1 MLKVF
6 PYFIT
11 FFLFVFFFSN
21 TALSSR
27 RINRII
33 PEAQIKRTHRTPDID
48 GILEPR
54 VWAKANVVNNFS
66 EYLPDHGTH
75 PSQYTEVRLLYDDK
89 YIYIGAILY
98 DSAPDSIL
106 KQLGQRDSNLNADLF
121 GIRFDTYNNQLD
133 AYTFE
138 VSASGV
144 QRDYRFQDRTY
155 DGVWESSVKLHED
168 GWTVEIRI
176 PYSAIRFPASDCQN
190 WGMQIYRG
198 IRRHREF
205 AHWALED
212 RDSGNRLLYWGE
224 LSGICQVEAPLRLS
238 LTPYLT
244 VSGEHF
250 PHNAEGVSNL
260 SGSFSGGMDLKYGIN
275 ESFTLDMT
283 LLPDFSQV
291 PSDNQV
297 KNLSAFEV
305 VYGEQR
311 PFFSE
316 SIDLFTR
323 GGLFYSRRVGGRPAE
338 YGSVES
344 KLSDDEVL
352 VSNPNQANLVN
363 AFKLSGRT
371 VNGLGIG
378 LFNAVT
384 SKTHATVE
392 NMQGEKRK
400 ILTDPATNFNIL
412 VFDQALPN
420 NSSVYIINTN
430 VLRGAEYGHANVTG
444 AGTTLANADNS
455 YEVKVSGAF
464 SQLYEKNDSLS
475 NQFQVDV
482 GSRYNLSFEKTR
494 GNFRYEIERRAL
506 DPNFDDNDLG
516 ITHRNNQ
523 ITDIVSFRY
532 HFFDPV
538 WKMRN
543 WNNRLVFRNQ
553 SRYNDYQIE
562 NVFLQYSTS
571 GTTLK
576 YLFLQNA
583 FYLFPKE
590 RVDYFEPRKEGRF
603 FVEPV
608 AFGGWFGLSSDYRKP
623 LALDMRVNYQRTPD
637 FNKTYLA
644 YNLSPRYR
652 YNDQLSFRTSFEIST
667 NENSIGYAFTEEDDI
682 VFGSR
687 DVTTVENVVSSDYV
701 FSSDM
706 YLTFRLRQY
715 WSKGEYNN
723 YFLLQNDGYVDIG
736 QHIDVQENKDFNFNS
751 FNIDLV
757 FTWLFAPGSSLNLV
771 WKNAVLH
778 EKTGAVDNYFD
789 NFDLLINSPQY
800 NSLSLKLLYYLD
812 YQQLKGA

>member
-11 FFLFVFFFSN
+11 FFLFISFFPH

-27 RINRII
+27 RTNRIV
-33 PEAQIKRTHRTPDID
+33 PEAQIKRTQRTPVID
-48 GILEPR
+48 GVLEPR
-54 VWAKANVVNNFS
+54 VWAKANIINVFS
-66 EYLPDHGTH
+66 QYLPDHDTD

-89 YIYIGAILY
+89 YIYIGALLY
-98 DSAPDSIL
+98 DAAPDSIL
-106 KQLGQRDSNLNADLF
+106 KQLGQRDSALNADLF

-168 GWTVEIRI
+168 GWTVEMRI
-176 PYSAIRFPASDCQN
+176 PYSAIRFPSSDCQN
-190 WGMQIYRG
+190 WGMQIYRT
-198 IRRHREF
+198 IRRHRESV
-205 AHWALED
+205 HWSLEE
-212 RDSGNRLLYWGE
+212 RDSGNRLIYWGK
-224 LSGICQVEAPLRLS
+224 LSGMCKVEAPLRLS

-244 VSGEHF
+244 VSADHF
-250 PHNAEGVSNL
+250 PHNVEGVSNL
-260 SGSFSGGMDLKYGIN
+260 SGTFGGGMDLKYGIN

-305 VYGEQR
+305 VFGEQR
-311 PFFSE
+311 PFFNE
-316 SIDLFTR
+316 SIDLFSR

-338 YGSVES
+338 YGSVEDY
-344 KLSDDEVL
+344 LSDDEVL
-352 VSNPNQANLVN
+352 VSNPDQSNLVN

-371 VNGLGIG
+371 VNGLGVG

-384 SKTHATVE
+384 SNTHAIAE
-392 NMQGEKRK
+392 NTEGEKRK

-412 VFDQALPN
+412 VFDQVLPN

-430 VLRGAEYGHANVTG
+430 VLRGGNYGHANVTG
-444 AGTTLANADNS
+444 AGTTLANAENS
-455 YEVKVSGAF
+455 YEFHISGAF
-464 SQLYEKNDSLS
+464 NQLYQKQDSLP
-475 NQFQVDV
+475 NHFDV
-482 GSRYNLSFEKTR
+482 ELGSRYNISFEKTR
-494 GNFRYEIERRAL
+494 GNFRYELRRNAL
-506 DPNFDDNDLG
+506 DPYFDDNDLG

-523 ITDIVSFRY
+523 ITDFLNLRYSF
-532 HFFDPV
+532 FNPI

-553 SRYNDYQIE
+553 SRYSDYRIE
-562 NVFLQYSTS
+562 NVLLQYTTS
-571 GTTLK
+571 GTTLN
-576 YLFLQNA
+576 YLFLRNGV
-583 FYLFPKE
+583 YVFPKE
-590 RVDYFEPRKEGRF
+590 RVDYYEPRKEGRF

-608 AFGGWFGLSSDYRKP
+608 AFGGWLGLSSDYRKP
-623 LALDMRVNYQRTPD
+623 LALDMRVNYQRTPGFD
-637 FNKTYLA
+637 KTYLA

-652 YNDQLSFRTSFEIST
+652 YNDQLSFTTSFEVST
-667 NENSIGYAFTEEDDI
+667 NENSIGYAYTDEDDI
-682 VFGSR
+682 FFGSR
-687 DVTTVENVVSSDYV
+687 DVTTVENIVSSDYIL
-701 FSSDM
+701 SSDM
-706 YLTFRLRQY
+706 YFTFRLRQY

-723 YFLLQNDGYVDIG
+723 YFLLQNDGYVDID
-736 QHIDVQENKDFNFNS
+736 QHVNVQENQDFNFNS

-800 NSLSLKLLYYLD
+800 NSLSLKILYYLD
-812 YQQLKGA
+812 YQQIKGA